1 LRLRHNHV
9 SVESLSDEQCR
20 GAVREALD
28 SLPAEM
34 RERLGD
40 VAIVIEDRHAEGLMG
55 IYDPTGGLKRIVI
68 FREANPSREEI
79 RKTVLHEIG
88 HLFGLD
94 EHRLRELGYG

>member
-20 GAVREALD
+20 EAVREALD
-28 SLPAEM
+28 SLPAAM

-40 VAIVIEDRHAEGLMG
+40 VA
-55 IYDPTGGLKRIVI
+55 
-68 FREANPSREEI
+68 
-79 RKTVLHEIG
+79 VLHEIG